1 MRNSLT
7 FLTGDAIYGLPQP
20 HKWRRKVPD
29 PATIIT
35 RKGVGENISGIAL
48 HVFAMPGR
56 RIMNI
61 KGLSRTVPSFYLPF
75 VSNGRASSENQPET
89 LLPR

>member
-35 RKGVGENISGIAL
+35 RKGVGEHFRYSTACVRSVRNAR
-48 HVFAMPGR
+48 P
-56 RIMNI
+56 
-61 KGLSRTVPSFYLPF
+61 
-75 VSNGRASSENQPET
+75 
-89 LLPR
+89 